1 MLYSLTL
8 TTFGEEVSAGG
19 GLAGALRR
27 KEPSFVV
34 ADLMSFAAG
43 AVMPLHSRS
52 SFFGFRQVPMA
63 GVSIEAIR
71 REAVHVAPRV
81 AYWAVGTWQT
91 GRALG
96 RAEATRLHVLVLVN
110 RLLRST

>member
-1 MLYSLTL
+1 MILYSLTL
-8 TTFGEEVSAGG
+8 TTSGEEVSAGG

-43 AVMPLHSRS
+43 AVMPLHNISPL
-52 SFFGFRQVPMA
+52 FFGFHQVRMA
-63 GVSIEAIR
+63 GVRIEAIR
-71 REAVHVAPRV
+71 REAVHVAPRE
-81 AYWAVGTWQT
+81 AYWAVATWQT
-91 GRALG
+91 A
-96 RAEATRLHVLVLVN
+96 RAEATRLLVLVLVN